1 MEESSYCPVCFGIT
15 LQLHDKAIVTLVVNK
30 LKRDNGNFVFK
41 AGEPHTVFLQSIETK
56 LKEFFGWYSQ
66 FKNRSVIEEVQLITS
81 SASCRDNCK
90 MPPDMKWRLAEWGI
104 RNLLGYEDDVDEK
117 AGQIKDQTVVKEGDP
132 EEIINLKSLLKT
144 LMN

>member
-90 MPPDMKWRLAEWGI
+90 MPPDMKV
-104 RNLLGYEDDVDEK
+104 NLVGVLIEK
-117 AGQIKDQTVVKEGDP
+117 KELTTLVKKVASHYNIDTN
-132 EEIINLKSLLKT
+132 IQFHN
-144 LMN
+144 